1 MEADE
6 GRAGGG
12 GLPAPRRFGVEV
24 ERAICA
30 RVAAGESLLA
40 ALGGEGMP
48 CYNTVMRWKTRRPA
62 FAAALDAARRE
73 AGRPF
78 GGKAKYCEAT
88 VEAILERLCD
98 GEGIITMCKD
108 PALPNACTV
117 YRWMQARPE
126 VREAVLLAREIHADR
141 MAELGLAEAMAAT
154 PGTARVAEVRL
165 RHLRWYAGRLD
176 PVKYQAARASE
187 PWRAAG
193 RDAPPPAPPE
203 PVVERRWCARAFWIE
218 TRADGWRRVRGSHP
232 DPDTGRVVD
241 EPPGEWEPPPPGS
254 EVWRAE
260 QEAAQRARAALWTGG
275 PGAGSSEDPEGWL

>member
-6 GRAGGG
+6 GRVASGR
-12 GLPAPRRFGVEV
+12 GLSPGRRFGAEV

-40 ALGGEGMP
+40 ACAGEEMP
-48 CYNTVMRWKTRRPA
+48 AYETVMRWKTRRPG

-78 GGKAKYCEAT
+78 GGQVRYCEAT

-98 GEGIITMCKD
+98 GDGLVRICQD
-108 PALPNACTV
+108 PALPHASTV
-117 YRWMQARPE
+117 YRWMQRRPE
-126 VREAVLLAREIHADR
+126 VRAEVVLAREIHADR
-141 MAELGLAEAMAAT
+141 MAELGLDEAMAAT
-154 PGTARVAEVRL
+154 PETARVAEVRL

-187 PWRAAG
+187 GWRAKG
-193 RDAPPPAPPE
+193 REAAEE
-203 PVVERRWCARAFWIE
+203 PVERRWCARSFWVE

-241 EPPGEWEPPPPGS
+241 EPPGEWRPPPVG
-254 EVWRAE
+254 W
-260 QEAAQRARAALWTGG
+260 QAQ
-275 PGAGSSEDPEGWL
+275 